1 MVDVYSSFQC
11 NWLCFNF
18 TDEMQA
24 LFRRQCCHYL
34 IPYIYFEIHQA
45 IKTEPS
51 ERNDSQAFSDWGES
65 FTDEVTR
72 MIDETEDEDQFTII
86 RKPTDVKPHEDRTTS
101 EPREEGNATSAKEKF
116 TSTVHEPR
124 LVSKIGPDGDSFSH
138 LDNSKGQTSHLQNDT
153 TDSQLET
160 TFDDVWHLVDK
171 DNFSPLHTHTDACK
185 LRNTSTELVES
196 RDHILL
202 SPHNILHETFDD
214 IRHLLDDD
222 SFSPPRNDVE
232 SVESGESKFMTP
244 RNVSDLSGRV
254 SQHWADDSDDST
266 WTTPPQEPVHQSDT
280 RQSRETPPRS
290 DITGT
295 PKRGATSPPRGQKT
309 PIKQQKLPS
318 QVEKN
323 VQITPVRNFFENL
336 STK

>member
-1 MVDVYSSFQC
+1 M
-11 NWLCFNF
+11 
-18 TDEMQA
+18 
-24 LFRRQCCHYL
+24 
-34 IPYIYFEIHQA
+34 HQV

-51 ERNDSQAFSDWGES
+51 ERSDSQAFSDWGES

-72 MIDETEDEDQFTII
+72 MIDETEDQNQFTII
-86 RKPTDVKPHEDRTTS
+86 RKATDVKPHEDKTTS
-101 EPREEGNATSAKEKF
+101 ESREERNTTSAEEKF

-124 LVSKIGPDGDSFSH
+124 PVSKIGPDGDSFSL
-138 LDNSKGQTSHLQNDT
+138 LDSSKGQTSHLENDT
-153 TDSQLET
+153 TNSQLET
-160 TFDDVWHLVDK
+160 TFDDVRHLVDDN
-171 DNFSPLHTHTDACK
+171 DNFSPLHTQADACK
-185 LRNTSTELVES
+185 LRNTSTEPVES
-196 RDHILL
+196 GDHTLL

-222 SFSPPRNDVE
+222 SFSPPRNAVE
-232 SVESGESKFMTP
+232 SVESGECKFMTP
-244 RNVSDLSGRV
+244 RNVSDPNGRA

-266 WTTPPQEPVHQSDT
+266 WTTPPQEPVHPSDT

-295 PKRGATSPPRGQKT
+295 PKRGATSPARGQNT

-323 VQITPVRNFFENL
+323 VQITPVRDFFENL